1 MRRGIGLLIS
11 TYKSRGSVL
20 SRSLLSATH
29 THLLP
34 LKRVARPLH
43 TSCLR
48 FSDAAS
54 SGGNQVEVINVQD
67 ENDLGH
73 VEKAPE

>member
-1 MRRGIGLLIS
+1 M
-11 TYKSRGSVL
+11 L

-67 ENDLGH
+67 ENDFKVRVLESKTPVIVDFH
-73 VEKAPE
+73 AT